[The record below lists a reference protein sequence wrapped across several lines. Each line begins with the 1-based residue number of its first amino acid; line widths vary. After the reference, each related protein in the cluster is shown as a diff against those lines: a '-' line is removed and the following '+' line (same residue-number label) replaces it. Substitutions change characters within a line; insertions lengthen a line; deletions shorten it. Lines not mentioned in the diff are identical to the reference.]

1 MALALL
7 VQFARDVQPSL
18 ERSGTEQTE
27 GLAEL
32 SLLVVAIR
40 DCLVHGAGSDV
51 GCDPEPVNR
60 KRALHILTELGPCEL
75 GMSQQEWNVF
85 SKLLGVSE
93 EYSLHLFQEGWG
105 SVDALHR
112 PRSGPEP
119 SPATPPCLLPFDWMA
134 VLWGRGFAQP
144 NQSAGRQAVLSFFA
158 RAWDPPSLCSVPA
171 AWAAGV
177 LVPAVGAPHMAKGRD
192 AGRVR
197 EGSAAWAEAWGQAA
211 GRGAVARFVHA
222 SLRDVANTDLPRSA
236 VAAAAAMALAA
247 VRGMQQRGVSA
258 DQQQH
263 RQGGD
268 YSSESNTGEDLAAC
282 ANTLEATTLQSDMDK
297 VELLGTCADVAHALR
312 GQGTGRFALDTWVA
326 MLGAAG
332 ALCALRSGEA
342 RLAVP
347 AAALLRG
354 RHGQAVPPS
363 RRVAELANAWLAG
376 AAWSSTAGKDL
387 AAEARILATLALLV
401 PDAGM
406 ALEPL
411 DAALASAGAPPSV
424 SGSRMWQLLAA
435 TFQACPPD
443 PGGESPRSLHA
454 WARQAARRCLT
465 LAVQEPLDAGVLLCQ
480 GEESKKDAS
489 GWLARLQCTMPALQ
503 LLPEVEAPADRTAC
517 LQLLLRTRHDLMK
530 SLGDTQADAE
540 MGIAQ
545 ASTLDALLA
554 LACPPDPGGESPRS
568 LHAWARQAARRCLT
582 LAVQE
587 PLDAGVLLCQG
598 EESKKDASGWLARL
612 QCTMP
617 ALQLLPEVE
626 APADR
631 TACLQLLLRTRHD
644 LMKSLGD
651 TQADAEMGIAQASTL
666 DALLALV
673 TLSVVLPPSSA
684 CLEALM
690 RVTQVSLPES
700 APGRDPDGW
709 RARAAPLSTSQR
721 SVLSAWRAADAML
734 SSSGQADRSA
744 AAWAP
749 PDLLTHTLAEAAA
762 GLAAAPDPQVLP
774 LLRIARALLPLAL
787 AGKAAPLCP
796 ESEGACH
803 LLPLVSALAQGGFK
817 ALRRSSRRKTGLTA
831 ALVSTC
837 LHPDLFDVGRYPGVA
852 CLHDPATGPVH
863 HLITQL
869 LAAGRRS
876 CRMASLTALQ
886 LAGCWSLHPASAAHY
901 TDTLRELCLYGFA
914 DDATAL
920 NGADDAVVDPE
931 TLLDLAAV
939 RAPPDGTLAEAH
951 AATELAPRV
960 ATLCLLHA
968 WVQQAQQLGEDKLA
982 ADSRRAGHA
991 AWAQLLHLALH
1002 DPELSSP
1009 KYQFK
1014 GTTHRRKASAG
1025 GGMEFGVRLW
1035 QALAVL
1041 CPLIVA
1047 QSGDP
1052 ALLEEAL
1059 DQVMSALTVTK
1070 ASTVKQYQEVVAV
1083 VLLRATPDAPTALRA
1098 RVLSLLCD
1106 CRTSKRDDLPSL
1118 ILIASQF
1125 LLLEARPLRES
1136 AEPGPG
1142 LAAAAPPGPS
1152 LGHSSAGAA
1161 PQATALA
1168 REVVPAIVPWA
1179 LSHVH
1184 PVRTFAQ
1191 LALWRLLETFP
1202 QVVNGDPALVTM
1214 LGFFSSNTD
1223 VQRLRTALGLGQ
1235 DLDSFDP
1242 ERATCPAGVLYKGV
1256 ALAGR
1261 SDELSTFEGA
1271 LEPLVDAIAGFLVA
1285 ERLKL
1290 RIDMKDRLE
1299 ASVHE
1304 EYSRASAGRPCI
1316 QPSQPPPAPSRS
1328 AAQRKITPA
1337 GQSVVVEDPWAATLG
1352 FAPLA
1357 QGSLDD
1363 FEANELAPALRE
1375 AGRAGAAP
1383 RQRLIVVA
1391 SLVDKLPN
1399 LAGLARTCEVFRAT
1413 ALVVADASIVSEPQ
1427 FQSISVSANLWM
1439 PIQEVPEVELA
1450 PWLQEKAA
1458 QGWTLDFVWPEKT
1471 VLVLGREKEGIP
1483 AHLLAR
1489 LQATVEIP
1497 QLGLIRSLNVHVSGA
1512 IAAYEFTRQGLAGRA

>member
-1 MALALL
+1 HLLKGQQAWDRQTALALL

-342 RLAVP
+342 VLAAGRWLGAAPAQLFWPGERLADS

-354 RHGQAVPPS
+354 VPPS

-554 LACPPDPGGESPRS
+554 L
-568 LHAWARQAARRCLT
+568 
-582 LAVQE
+582 
-587 PLDAGVLLCQG
+587 
-598 EESKKDASGWLARL
+598 
-612 QCTMP
+612 
-617 ALQLLPEVE
+617 
-626 APADR
+626 
-631 TACLQLLLRTRHD
+631 
-644 LMKSLGD
+644 
-651 TQADAEMGIAQASTL
+651 
-666 DALLALV
+666 V

-734 SSSGQADRSA
+734 SCSGQADRSA

-1059 DQVMSALTVTK
+1059 DQVMSALTVTN

-1152 LGHSSAGAA
+1152 LGHSIAGAA